1 MEGVSLTPEMA
12 VSICKNGETLQVL
25 NLKCSYLVAISS
37 YAINYLQEII
47 ECCQELKEVDMDY
60 VNEGEG
66 LLDHDLEFLAENI
79 SPNIE
84 KLKLSSILIMN
95 DHVEILLRRCNK
107 IKVLSLE
114 ATTDD
119 SLKNIRQCLNLTLEE
134 LSLGL
139 DNEFSSTG
147 FLELKSMPKLKVL
160 NLYLETDDGEEI
172 QNIRKHLPHLMIQ
185 GISPRLSSSGFKSL
199 PMRN

>member
-12 VSICKNGETLQVL
+12 VSICKNGKTLEIL
-25 NLKCSYLVAISS
+25 NLKCSHLVAISS

-60 VNEGEG
+60 VNEREG
-66 LLDHDLEFLAENI
+66 LLDDDLEFLAENI
-79 SPNIE
+79 SPNVE
-84 KLKLSSILIMN
+84 KLKLSSTLIMN

-119 SLKNIRQCLNLTLEE
+119 SLKTIRQCLNLTLEE

-139 DNEFSSTG
+139 DNDFSSTG

-160 NLYLETDDGEEI
+160 NLCLETDDGEEI

-185 GISPRLSSSGFKSL
+185 GKNTADSL
-199 PMRN
+199 LYF

>member
-12 VSICKNGETLQVL
+12 VSICKNGKTLEIL
-25 NLKCSYLVAISS
+25 NLKCSHLVAISS

-60 VNEGEG
+60 VNEREG
-66 LLDHDLEFLAENI
+66 LLDDDLEFLAENI
-79 SPNIE
+79 SPNVE
-84 KLKLSSILIMN
+84 KLKLSSTLIMN

-119 SLKNIRQCLNLTLEE
+119 SLKTIRQCLNLTLEE

-139 DNEFSSTG
+139 DNDFSSTG

-160 NLYLETDDGEEI
+160 NLILETDDGEEI

-185 GISPRLSSSGFKSL
+185 GKNTADSL
-199 PMRN
+199 LYF

>member
-12 VSICKNGETLQVL
+12 VSICKNGKTLELL
-25 NLKCSYLVAISS
+25 NLKCSHLVAISS

-60 VNEGEG
+60 VNEREG
-66 LLDHDLEFLAENI
+66 LLDDDLEFLAENI
-79 SPNIE
+79 SPNVE
-84 KLKLSSILIMN
+84 KLKLSSTLIMN

-114 ATTDD
+114 ATTED
-119 SLKNIRQCLNLTLEE
+119 SLKTIRHCLNLTLEE

-139 DNEFSSTG
+139 DNDFSSTS

-160 NLYLETDDGEEI
+160 NLILETDDGEEI

-185 GISPRLSSSGFKSL
+185 GKNTADSL
-199 PMRN
+199 LYF

>member
-12 VSICKNGETLQVL
+12 VSICKNGKTLEIL
-25 NLKCSYLVAISS
+25 NLKCSHLVAISS

-60 VNEGEG
+60 VNEREG
-66 LLDHDLEFLAENI
+66 LLDDDLEFLAENI
-79 SPNIE
+79 SPNVE
-84 KLKLSSILIMN
+84 KLKLSSTLIMN

-114 ATTDD
+114 ATTED

-139 DNEFSSTG
+139 DNDFSSTG

-160 NLYLETDDGEEI
+160 NLCLETDDGEEI

-185 GISPRLSSSGFKSL
+185 GKNTADSL
-199 PMRN
+199 LYF